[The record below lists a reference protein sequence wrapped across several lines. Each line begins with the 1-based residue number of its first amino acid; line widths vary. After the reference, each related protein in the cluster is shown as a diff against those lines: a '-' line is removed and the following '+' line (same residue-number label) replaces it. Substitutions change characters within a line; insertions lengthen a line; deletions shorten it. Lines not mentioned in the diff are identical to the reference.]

1 MEEDELIK
9 NMERRSHLVILG
21 AGATMEAI
29 PKGDKNGR
37 KSSVMNDF
45 IHNIGLDDLLRE
57 TELNTKSNNLE
68 AIYSELVLD
77 SKHDDIRCKLEKR
90 IFDYFNVLELP
101 DTPTVYDYLLFS
113 LRKKDLI
120 ASFNWDPLLIRAYNR
135 VYKYTEDLPDLVFLH
150 GNVQAGFCTA
160 CKRYGSIINR
170 CPDCG
175 GKFASVHLM
184 FPVKD
189 KDYTQDPFIQTQW
202 NKVGVFMRDSALLT
216 IFGYGAP
223 STDVEAIRLFKE
235 AFGDGIRYLDYIE
248 VIDKLKSHS
257 QLSETWSYFGEHTN
271 WGFKTFQTFF
281 DSMLSEFP
289 RRSVEGYTKRY
300 IGGWWGSSS
309 IILQKHNSMDELY
322 KSLLPLI
329 EDESKGIYNVR

>member
-1 MEEDELIK
+1 MKEDELIK

-21 AGATMEAI
+21 AGATMAAI

-45 IHNIGLDDLLRE
+45 IQNIGLDDLLRD

-68 AIYSELVLD
+68 DIYSELVLD
-77 SKHDDIRCKLEKR
+77 SKHDKIRYELEKR
-90 IFDYFNVLELP
+90 ISNYFKVLELP
-101 DTPTVYDYLLFS
+101 DNPTIYDYLVFS

-120 ASFNWDPLLIRAYNR
+120 ASFNWDPLLIQAYNR
-135 VYKYTEDLPDLVFLH
+135 VYKYTEDIPDLVFLH

-160 CKRYGSIINR
+160 CKRYGLISNR

-175 GKFASVHLM
+175 KKYNGVHLM

-189 KDYTQDPFIQTQW
+189 KDYTQDLFIQTQW
-202 NKVGVFMRDSALLT
+202 NKVEVFMRDSALLT

-235 AFGDGIRYLDYIE
+235 AFGDKIRYFDYIE
-248 VIDKLKSHS
+248 VIDKYKDHS
-257 QLSETWSYFGEHTN
+257 QLSATWSYFGEHTN
-271 WGFKTFQTFF
+271 WGFKTCHTFF
-281 DSMLSEFP
+281 ESLLTEFP
-289 RRSVEGYTKRY
+289 RRSVEGYTKRN

-309 IILQKHNSMDELY
+309 IKLQKHNSMDELD
-322 KSLLPLI
+322 KSLVPLI